1 MCATQSEGS
10 GSAIGSRKWL
20 RYSTATHLM
29 PLVVEVLDTLP
40 TIIVY
45 TIVVIT
51 IDLYGFIR

>member
-1 MCATQSEGS
+1 
-10 GSAIGSRKWL
+10 
-20 RYSTATHLM
+20 M